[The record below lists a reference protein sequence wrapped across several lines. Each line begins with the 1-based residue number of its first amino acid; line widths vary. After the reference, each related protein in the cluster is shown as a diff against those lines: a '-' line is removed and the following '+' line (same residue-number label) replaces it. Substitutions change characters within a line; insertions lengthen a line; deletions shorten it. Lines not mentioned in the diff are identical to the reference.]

1 MQHDI
6 QGVFF
11 DLDGT
16 LLPMDQDAFTT
27 GYFKF
32 LVKKLAP
39 HGYEPETL
47 IRAIWHST
55 GAMVKNDGSRS
66 NEEAFWADFTGV
78 LGPKA
83 LADKPLFEAFYANE
97 FQQAQQLCGFAPQAA
112 EILALLHR
120 AGVRTVLA
128 TNPIFPAV
136 ATESR
141 IRWAGLQPEDFELI
155 TTYENIGCSKP
166 NPAYYREL
174 LRRTGLAPE
183 ECIMV
188 GNDVGED
195 MIAAELGMGVFLLT
209 DCLINRAGKPI
220 DAYPHGG
227 FDALERYLKDRLG
240 LN

>member
-66 NEEAFWADFTGV
+66 NEEAFWADFTHV
-78 LGPKA
+78 LGPRA
-83 LADKPLFEAFYANE
+83 MADKPLFEAFYANE
-97 FQQAQQLCGFAPQAA
+97 FQQAQALCGFAPQAA

-209 DCLINRAGKPI
+209 DCLINRSGKPI